1 MVEECMKGRVYDKE
15 NIFAKIIRKEA
26 RAELVYEDS
35 QVLVFKDKNPVA
47 DLHLLVV
54 PKGEYECFHDFI
66 DRATTMEIAHF
77 FRTIQRA
84 ARVQGLH
91 IKGYKLV
98 TNNGVGV
105 GQSVPHFHFHLL
117 AGRGVHNQVM

>member
-1 MVEECMKGRVYDKE
+1 MVEEFMQERGYDKE

-35 QVLVFKDKNPVA
+35 QVLCFKDANPVA
-47 DLHLLVV
+47 DMHLLVV
-54 PKGEYECFHDFI
+54 PKGEYSCFHDFI
-66 DRATTMEIAHF
+66 DRASTAEIAHY

-98 TNNGVGV
+98 TNNGPGV
-105 GQSVPHFHFHLL
+105 GQSVPHFHVHLL
-117 AGRGVHNQVM
+117 GGRGVHNQVM